1 MKDDLKQALQEFKEQ
16 TGFDFMK
23 LLSDNDEKEK
33 WRQRLAEDKKRIE
46 ESEMRKDKM
55 TFEETMQQFEERKKD
70 FYSKI
75 WALAEKNV
83 QIDML
88 QWRWKKLKSII
99 LDMKDND
106 IKYSDDIPQSVLFG
120 ILCKMEELEKK

>member
-1 MKDDLKQALQEFKEQ
+1 LKDDLKQALQEFKEQ